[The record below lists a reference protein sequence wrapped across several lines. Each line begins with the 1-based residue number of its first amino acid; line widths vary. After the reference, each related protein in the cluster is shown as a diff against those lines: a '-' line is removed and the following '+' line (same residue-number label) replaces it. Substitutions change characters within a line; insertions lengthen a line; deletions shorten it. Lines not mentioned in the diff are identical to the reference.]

1 MPRSEWNGFAGP
13 VISIIILTA
22 SVMNFTG
29 LPWESLV
36 EIMVSHFS
44 AMKRFSVYEGL
55 RRQQSS
61 HYFINLPN
69 MSRRVMLNL
78 VRQDRWA
85 GAEAFAALV
94 SPRTFFFFFS
104 PDAEA
109 PFSVFLKSRVLNKD
123 FFPQSPR
130 YSKNRDIHVK
140 YFKSFTKV
148 LRFPNVKWAEWG
160 RGWQNYPLPAVIQR
174 LSITHS
180 RHGGEEAW
188 LI

>member
-1 MPRSEWNGFAGP
+1 MPLLEWNSFAGP
-13 VISIIILTA
+13 VISIIILTT

-44 AMKRFSVYEGL
+44 AMKRFSLYEGL
-55 RRQQSS
+55 RRWQSS
-61 HYFINLPN
+61 HYFINLPKY
-69 MSRRVMLNL
+69 VQACDAEL
-78 VRQDRWA
+78 
-85 GAEAFAALV
+85 GATAQVSWHWSFAALV
-94 SPRTFFFFFS
+94 SPSTFFFFFS
-104 PDAEA
+104 DAEA
-109 PFSVFLKSRVLNKD
+109 PFSAFLKSRIFNKD

-160 RGWQNYPLPAVIQR
+160 RGWQNYQLPAVIQQ

-180 RHGGEEAW
+180 RHSGEEAW